1 VGLDGHFQNR
11 IMPVQGGVVMFI
23 EVIGS
28 SAGIIYVWLMIRQSI
43 WCWPASLVYI
53 GASYIVFFNA
63 RLYAELASHTVF
75 LILTLYGWY
84 MWDAKKKQEAFPV
97 TSLKADEIGVLILV
111 NLTLGLIFGALLA
124 KYTDNPL
131 PYIDSIVAMMSFT
144 GMWLSAN
151 KKIENWPLWM
161 FVNLISI
168 GMYFR
173 QHLYLYVALYMLF
186 FAMAF
191 SGYFSW
197 RRAKLSWLDRNL
209 QGKLTSSLN

>member
-1 VGLDGHFQNR
+1 MFVEIVG
-11 IMPVQGGVVMFI
+11 
-23 EVIGS
+23 S
-28 SAGIIYVWLMIRQSI
+28 CAGIIYVWFMIRQSI

-53 GASYIVFFNA
+53 GASYLVFFNA

-84 MWDAKKKQEAFPV
+84 VWNAKKKQKTFPV
-97 TSLKADEIGVLILV
+97 TGLKADVISVLVLL
-111 NLTLGLIFGALLA
+111 NLALGLIFGALLE

-131 PYIDSIVAMMSFT
+131 PYVDSIIAMMSFT

-161 FVNLISI
+161 VVNLISI

-173 QHLYLYVALYMLF
+173 QHLYIYAALYVLF

-191 SGYFSW
+191 LGYFSW
-197 RRAKLSWLDRNL
+197 RRTKLSWLDQNPPERL
-209 QGKLTSSLN
+209 PLSLY